1 MNKITTYF
9 KESYK
14 ELTEKVSWPTW
25 TQLQQSTMI
34 VLVATLVITALVSL
48 MDFAA
53 GSALKFIYNKLF
65 HIMTEVTTTN
75 TENTQQQETKWFVL
89 RVVSGKERKVKEYLD
104 KEISRGGW
112 SEVVKQVFL
121 PVEKVYKVANGKKVM
136 RERNY
141 YPGYVMIEITDGKL
155 SDDLR
160 DTIKNTN
167 SVIHFLGK
175 ENPIALRKAEV
186 NKMLGKM
193 DEMAEAGG
201 VSMSEPFIVG
211 ETIKIIEGPFNDFNG
226 VIEEVNDEKK
236 KLKVTVKIFGRS
248 TPVELN
254 YMQVEKIG

>member
-1 MNKITTYF
+1 MEATSPENISN
-9 KESYK
+9 E
-14 ELTEKVSWPTW
+14 
-25 TQLQQSTMI
+25 QQAENVQPEI
-34 VLVATLVITALVSL
+34 VQP
-48 MDFAA
+48 D
-53 GSALKFIYNKLF
+53 N
-65 HIMTEVTTTN
+65 
-75 TENTQQQETKWFVL
+75 TKWYVL

-104 KEISRGGW
+104 KEISRDW
-112 SEVVKQVFL
+112 SDAVKQIFL
-121 PVEKVYKVANGKKVM
+121 PVEKVYKVQNGKKVM

-141 YPGYVMIEITDGKL
+141 YPGYVMVEITNGKL

-160 DTIKNTN
+160 DLIKNTTN
-167 SVIHFLGK
+167 VIHFLGK
-175 ENPIALRKAEV
+175 DDPIALRKSEV

-254 YMQVEKIG
+254 YMQVEKLG

>member
-1 MNKITTYF
+1 M
-9 KESYK
+9 E
-14 ELTEKVSWPTW
+14 TENI
-25 TQLQQSTMI
+25 QSTQE
-34 VLVATLVITALVSL
+34 A
-48 MDFAA
+48 
-53 GSALKFIYNKLF
+53 
-65 HIMTEVTTTN
+65 
-75 TENTQQQETKWFVL
+75 ETKWYVL

-104 KEISRGGW
+104 KEVTRSGW
-112 SEVVKQVFL
+112 DKIVKQVFL
-121 PVEKVYKVANGKKVM
+121 PVEKVYKVQNGKKVM

-141 YPGYVMIEITDGKL
+141 YPGYVMIEIAEGKL
-155 SDDLR
+155 ADDIR
-160 DTIKNTN
+160 DTIKNISN
-167 SVIHFLGK
+167 VIHFLGK

-226 VIEEVNDEKK
+226 TIEEVNDEKK

-254 YMQVEKIG
+254 YMQVEKIN

>member
-1 MNKITTYF
+1 MEETIAQD
-9 KESYK
+9 
-14 ELTEKVSWPTW
+14 TEQP
-25 TQLQQSTMI
+25 
-34 VLVATLVITALVSL
+34 
-48 MDFAA
+48 
-53 GSALKFIYNKLF
+53 
-65 HIMTEVTTTN
+65 
-75 TENTQQQETKWFVL
+75 QQQENTKWYVL

-104 KEISRGGW
+104 KEVSRGYADI
-112 SEVVKQVFL
+112 VKQIFL
-121 PVEKVYKVANGKKVM
+121 PVEKVYKVQAGKKVM

-160 DTIKNTN
+160 DIIKNTTN
-167 SVIHFLGK
+167 VIHFLGK

-201 VSMSEPFIVG
+201 ATMSEPFIVG

-226 VIEEVNDEKK
+226 TIEEVNDEKK

-254 YMQVEKIG
+254 YMQVEKMN

>member
-1 MNKITTYF
+1 METINQAVA
-9 KESYK
+9 SDSG
-14 ELTEKVSWPTW
+14 EKNQAPV
-25 TQLQQSTMI
+25 
-34 VLVATLVITALVSL
+34 
-48 MDFAA
+48 
-53 GSALKFIYNKLF
+53 K
-65 HIMTEVTTTN
+65 
-75 TENTQQQETKWFVL
+75 ETKWYVL

-112 SEVVKQVFL
+112 SEVVKQIFL
-121 PVEKVYKVANGKKVM
+121 PIEKVYKVQNGKKVM

-141 YPGYVMIEITDGKL
+141 YPGYVMVEVVEGKL
-155 SDDLR
+155 GDDLR
-160 DTIKNTN
+160 DAVKNTP

-201 VSMSEPFIVG
+201 MSMSEPFIIG

-226 VIEEVNDEKK
+226 IIEEVNDEKK

-254 YMQVEKIG
+254 YMQVEKIA